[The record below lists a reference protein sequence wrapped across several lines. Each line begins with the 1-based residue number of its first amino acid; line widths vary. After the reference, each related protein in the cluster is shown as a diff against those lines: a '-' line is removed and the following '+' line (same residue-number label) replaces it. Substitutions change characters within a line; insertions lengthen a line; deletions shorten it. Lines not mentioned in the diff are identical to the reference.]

1 MYFLCDIESLNA
13 PNFNVASEKSSKVT
27 VPSIVEFLLFKSTMT
42 ISTLAF
48 FSTEIEK
55 LVLSSSFS
63 FNLINSSLKSA
74 PDLITILDN

>member
-48 FSTEIEK
+48 FLLK
-55 LVLSSSFS
+55 
-63 FNLINSSLKSA
+63 LKSWY
-74 PDLITILDN
+74 